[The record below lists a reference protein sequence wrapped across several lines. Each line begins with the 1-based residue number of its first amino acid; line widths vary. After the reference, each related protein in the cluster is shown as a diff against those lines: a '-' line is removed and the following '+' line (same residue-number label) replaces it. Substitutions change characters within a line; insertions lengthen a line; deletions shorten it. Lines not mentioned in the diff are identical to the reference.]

1 MLEKNG
7 TYYHIKCKKGD
18 VGRYVLL
25 PGDPFRTDRI
35 AGYLEHPVLVA
46 HNREHKTWTGTLL
59 GEAVSVTSTGMG
71 CPSTAI
77 ALEELIACGADTF
90 IRVGTAGR
98 ISDLAKDERTL
109 GVVNTAAVREEGT
122 TKQYVPVEFP
132 AVANRQVVDALIT
145 AAKRREAPF
154 VEGITLSKDSFYSY
168 VFPDT
173 VPVSDGMKA
182 RQEIWKRAGVV
193 STEMEAAA
201 IFVISSVRNCRS
213 GGIMAFSDCKDV
225 DSAVDLAIQ
234 IACDALRTL
243 IQSDRALGPSRPA

>member
-7 TYYHIKCKKGD
+7 KFYHINCRKGD

-25 PGDPFRTDRI
+25 PGDPFRTDKI
-35 AGYLEHPVLVA
+35 AEYLDQPVLIA
-46 HNREHKTWTGTLL
+46 HNREHKTWTGTLC
-59 GEAVSVTSTGMG
+59 GEPVSVTSTGMG

-98 ISDLAKDERTL
+98 ISDAALDERVL
-109 GVVNTAAVREEGT
+109 GVINTAAVRDEGT

-132 AVANRQVVDALIT
+132 AVANRQVVQALIDASNQMNAT
-145 AAKRREAPF
+145 F
-154 VEGITLSKDSFYSY
+154 IEGITLSKDSFYSY

-173 VPVSDGMKA
+173 VPSDEIMKA
-182 RQEIWKRAGVV
+182 RQHIWKRAGVV

-201 IFVISSVRNCRS
+201 IFILSSIRNCRS
-213 GGIMAFSDCKDV
+213 GGVMAFSDCKDV
-225 DSAVDLAIQ
+225 DHAVDTAIQ
-234 IACDALRTL
+234 VACNAIKLLIKADQDAK
-243 IQSDRALGPSRPA
+243 Q